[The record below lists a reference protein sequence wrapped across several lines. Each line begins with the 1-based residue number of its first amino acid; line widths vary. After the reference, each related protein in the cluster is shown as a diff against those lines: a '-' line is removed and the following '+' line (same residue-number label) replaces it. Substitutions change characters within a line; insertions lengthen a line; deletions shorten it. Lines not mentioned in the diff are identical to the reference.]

1 MVVCSGDPHVF
12 YIHPLAVTDKDIV
25 LRKDVSYDSGIRD
38 ILLLYFVVHLTD
50 ILHCFDIIVS
60 YIGHIQK

>member
-1 MVVCSGDPHVF
+1 MVLRSGNPHILD
-12 YIHPLAVTDKDIV
+12 IHPLPVTDKDIV
-25 LRKDVSYDSGIRD
+25 LGEDVSYDPGIRD

-50 ILHCFDIIVS
+50 ILHSLDIIVS